1 MDQSAFAETHV
12 STRRIYEGKIINVRV
27 DDVLLPNGNEA
38 TREIVEHNGA
48 ACVVPVT
55 DDGKVY
61 MVRQYCYPFA
71 RMVLEIPAGKTDP
84 GESPSDAANRELEEE
99 IGMRASE
106 LIYMG
111 EFCPSVAYDT
121 EVIHMFLATG
131 LTPSVQHLDDDE
143 FLSVE
148 VYDLNEVV
156 RMAMDNELIDGKTI
170 AAILKA
176 KRILETKGANA

>member
-1 MDQSAFAETHV
+1 MDQSSFTETHV

-38 TREIVEHNGA
+38 VREIVEHNGA
-48 ACVVPVT
+48 SCVVPVT

-61 MVRQYCYPFA
+61 MVRQYRYPFA
-71 RMVLEIPAGKTDP
+71 RMVLEIPAGKLDA
-84 GESPSDAANRELEEE
+84 GESPVDAANRELEEE

-106 LIYMG
+106 LVYMG

-121 EVIHMFLATG
+121 EVIHMYLATG

-143 FLSVE
+143 FLRVE
-148 VYDLNEVV
+148 MYDLDEVV

-176 KRILETKGANA
+176 KRILEKNSAKA

>member
-1 MDQSAFAETHV
+1 MDQSAFAETYV

-61 MVRQYCYPFA
+61 MVRQYRYPFE
-71 RMVLEIPAGKTDP
+71 RMVLEIPAGKLDA
-84 GESPSDAANRELEEE
+84 GESPVDAANRELEEE
-99 IGMRASE
+99 VGMRASE
-106 LIYMG
+106 LFYMG

-121 EVIHMFLATG
+121 EVIHMYLAVG
-131 LTPSVQHLDDDE
+131 LTPSVQRLDDDE

-148 VYDLNEVV
+148 TYDLDEFV

-170 AAILKA
+170 AAVLKA
-176 KRILETKGANA
+176 KRILETRDANA